1 MTDLNVLVSG
11 DGPPVTLVHAGV
23 ADLHSYDAVAAE
35 LSATHTVI
43 RYDMRGFGA
52 SPAPTAAFSHLDD
65 LTAVLD
71 ELGVTRT
78 ALVGN
83 SFGGYVALTF
93 AVTHPERV
101 THLALLA
108 SALGGWKWGP
118 AMRAYDDAETAALEA
133 GDLDEAV
140 RVNQEMWV
148 RGPARDWSPEL
159 RALADALAP
168 AMRTALA
175 NQEAAGELEAEDDGP
190 SVDDRLGRI
199 TARTVVASG
208 LADDPDF
215 DAIAHHLADRIAG
228 ARYAAFPGVGHLMPV
243 ERPTEIA
250 TLIADLLKA

>member
-35 LSATHTVI
+35 LGATHTVI

-52 SPAPTAAFSHLDD
+52 SPAPTSAFSHLDD

-71 ELGVTRT
+71 GLGVTRT

-83 SFGGYVALTF
+83 SFGGHVAMTF

-108 SALGGWKWGP
+108 SSIDGWTWGP
-118 AMRAYDDAETAALEA
+118 GMNAYDDAETAALDA

-159 RALADALAP
+159 RALADAVAP

-175 NQEAAGELEAEDDGP
+175 NQQAAGELEVEVEGP
-190 SVDDRLGRI
+190 SVDDRLDRI
-199 TARTVVASG
+199 TARTVVACG
-208 LADDPDF
+208 LADDRDF
-215 DAIAHHLADRIAG
+215 DAIAHHLAERIAG
-228 ARYAAFPGVGHLMPV
+228 ARYAAFPGVGHLMPL
-243 ERPTEIA
+243 ERPVEIT
-250 TLIADLLKA
+250 TLIAELLKA

>member
-23 ADLHSYDAVAAE
+23 ADLHTYDAVAAE
-35 LSATHTVI
+35 LGATHTVI

-52 SPAPTAAFSHLDD
+52 SPAPTSAFSHLDD

-118 AMRAYDDAETAALEA
+118 AMSAYDDAETAALEA

-159 RALADALAP
+159 RALADAVAP

-175 NQEAAGELEAEDDGP
+175 NQEAAGELEIEDEGP
-190 SVDDRLGRI
+190 SVDERLGRI

-215 DAIAHHLADRIAG
+215 DAIAHHLVDRIAG
-228 ARYAAFPGVGHLMPV
+228 ARYAALPGVGHLMPV